1 MDRSVSAAP
10 AKSPPGKPGAAAPE
24 APPPKKSKKLMFIV
38 LTLVAIVA
46 AGGGAAF
53 WFLKPSAP
61 ASAKPAGP
69 ARYIAL
75 EPAFV
80 VNLADEGGARYLQ
93 ADVQLQT
100 RDADTAAAVALHTPI
115 IRNKLLLLFGQQTS
129 QQLTGRN
136 GKEQLQ
142 AQALAEVKKTLRAQH
157 AANQVEALL
166 FTSIVIQ

>member
-46 AGGGAAF
+46 AGGGAARR
-53 WFLKPSAP
+53 LLELSAP
-61 ASAKPAGP
+61 APAPPAGP
-69 ARYIAL
+69 APYNAL
-75 EPAFV
+75 APGF
-80 VNLADEGGARYLQ
+80 G
-93 ADVQLQT
+93 
-100 RDADTAAAVALHTPI
+100 
-115 IRNKLLLLFGQQTS
+115 RNKLLLLFGQQTS

>member
-1 MDRSVSAAP
+1 MDRSVPAAP
-10 AKSPPGKPGAAAPE
+10 AKSPNSKPGTATPE
-24 APPPKKSKKLMFIV
+24 APPKKKSKKLLFII
-38 LTLVAIVA
+38 LALVAVI
-46 AGGGAAF
+46 AGGAAAAF

-61 ASAKPAGP
+61 AAAKPLGP
-69 ARYIAL
+69 AQYVAL
-75 EPAFV
+75 EPVFV

-93 ADVQLQT
+93 ADVQLQI
-100 RDADTAAAVALHTPI
+100 RDADTATAVALHTPI

-142 AQALAEVKKTLRAQH
+142 AQALAEVKKTLKAQH
-157 AANQVEALL
+157 AANQIDALL

>member
-1 MDRSVSAAP
+1 MDRSVPAAP
-10 AKSPPGKPGAAAPE
+10 ARTPTAKPGAAAPE
-24 APPPKKSKKLMFIV
+24 ALPPKKPKKLLFII
-38 LTLVAIVA
+38 LTLVAVIA

-53 WFLKPSAP
+53 WFLKPATP

-69 ARYIAL
+69 AQYIAL

-142 AQALAEVKKTLRAQH
+142 AQALAEVKKTLKAQH
-157 AANQVEALL
+157 AANQVDALL